1 MMNMI
6 LYILEFFLIA
16 LLANFSLGSEEQLI
30 RSFNENPLEKIIG
43 KILIICF
50 LTTLLSVGILVIS
63 SYKNDRKILKK
74 RIIQHSLYI
83 IFMTILMLTIQYIQ
97 HGYI

>member
-16 LLANFSLGSEEQLI
+16 LLANFSLGSEEQHI
-30 RSFNENPLEKIIG
+30 SIFSESPLKIVIN
-43 KILIICF
+43 KF
-50 LTTLLSVGILVIS
+50 LVIFFITTLLSVGILVIS

-83 IFMTILMLTIQYIQ
+83 IFMTILMLSIQYIQ
-97 HGYI
+97 YGYI